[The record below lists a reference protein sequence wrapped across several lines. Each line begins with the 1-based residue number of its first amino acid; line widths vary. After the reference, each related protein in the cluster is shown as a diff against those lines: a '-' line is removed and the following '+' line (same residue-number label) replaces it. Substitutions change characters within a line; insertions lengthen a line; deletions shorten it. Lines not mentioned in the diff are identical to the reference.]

1 MNPRRLTLALLACLA
16 LAGTSA
22 ADGLRDTPDRHG
34 EVWGGDTH
42 PDGRPTAQ
50 VILAHRQRN
59 TDGSAPGGWDGLC
72 VLASIVNALHTQGYH
87 AEADLIWR
95 EGQRRPGGYGP
106 DKLDRLLRELT
117 PHLKYVSIVG
127 TSTEPLERLLRAG
140 VPVSATLRTAKLYN
154 GMPIHHMVNP
164 VHLDGRHSAW
174 VDNNAPDRVSWG
186 LRSLYDHRYLDGGTG
201 WAVAF
206 APKYAAA
213 GVAGL
218 IVAGVVIGLYL
229 TLSGVLIR
237 EAVA

>member
-1 MNPRRLTLALLACLA
+1 VNPRRLTLALLAALA

-22 ADGLRDTPDRHG
+22 ADGIRDTPDRHG

-42 PDGRPTAQ
+42 PDGRPRAQ
-50 VILAHRQRN
+50 VILTHRQRN

-87 AEADLIWR
+87 AEADLIWA

-127 TSTEPLERLLRAG
+127 TDTEPLERLLRAG
-140 VPVSATLRTAKLYN
+140 VPVSATLRTAKLY
-154 GMPIHHMVNP
+154 GGRPIHHMVNP
-164 VHLDGRHSAW
+164 VHLDGRNSAW
-174 VDNNAPDRVSWG
+174 VDNNKPEVTSWAP
-186 LRSLYDHRYLDGGTG
+186 RSLYDQRAIDGDSL

-206 APKYAAA
+206 APKYVAA
-213 GVAGL
+213 GLAGL
-218 IVAGVVIGLYL
+218 VLAGVVVGLYL
-229 TLSGVLIR
+229 TLTGVLIR